1 MLSYVILL
9 INRSNFKPQVDS
21 ESINSAFF
29 FLTKAF
35 PSTEFKRQ
43 LPAVSQS
50 AIFKLFN
57 LFINM
62 VYFFFKQGVFGGI
75 WGKAWGG
82 ALLKSF

>member
-9 INRSNFKPQVDS
+9 INRSHFKPQVDS
-21 ESINSAFF
+21 ESINS
-29 FLTKAF
+29 AF

-50 AIFKLFN
+50 ALFKLFN

-62 VYFFFKQGVFGGI
+62 VYFFFKRGVFGGI
-75 WGKAWGG
+75 WGKAFILQERQMGG